1 MAYEVLKDKKKRDI
15 YGEFLGVFSEFFPH
29 STCFKINLEN
39 QGSTDREAVA
49 VDHLVIN
56 SILPIL
62 IHMRFSICFLEVMIL
77 DLEEMIL
84 DQAPDSVQIF
94 QVQVQMV
101 STDFLA
107 QVLVLVG
114 QGSAKHPV
122 LARHEIKMGKFG
134 F

>member
-1 MAYEVLKDKKKRDI
+1 
-15 YGEFLGVFSEFFPH
+15 
-29 STCFKINLEN
+29 
-39 QGSTDREAVA
+39 
-49 VDHLVIN
+49 
-56 SILPIL
+56 
-62 IHMRFSICFLEVMIL
+62 
-77 DLEEMIL
+77 MIL

-114 QGSAKHPV
+114 QGLAKHPV
-122 LARHEIKMGKFG
+122 LARPEIKMGKLG

>member
-15 YGEFLGVFSEFFPH
+15 YGEFLRVFGEFFAY
-29 STCFKINLEN
+29 SGFKINLEN
-39 QGSTDREAVA
+39 QGSTDRVAEA

-56 SILPIL
+56 SILLIL
-62 IHMRFSICFLEVMIL
+62 IHMRFSICFLVAMIL

-114 QGSAKHPV
+114 QGSARHPV
-122 LARHEIKMGKFG
+122 LARHEIKMGKLG

>member
-1 MAYEVLKDKKKRDI
+1 M
-15 YGEFLGVFSEFFPH
+15 
-29 STCFKINLEN
+29 
-39 QGSTDREAVA
+39 
-49 VDHLVIN
+49 DHLVIN
-56 SILPIL
+56 SILLIL
-62 IHMRFSICFLEVMIL
+62 IHMRFSICFLVAMIL

-114 QGSAKHPV
+114 QGSARHPV
-122 LARHEIKMGKFG
+122 LARHEIKMGKLG